1 MLRELEGR
9 VPKEWGRGGAAE
21 AGLWDPESLLT
32 VGAAGFK
39 VLSHVLPSSF

>member
-1 MLRELEGR
+1 MRELEGR
-9 VPKEWGRGGAAE
+9 VPKEWGCGEAAE